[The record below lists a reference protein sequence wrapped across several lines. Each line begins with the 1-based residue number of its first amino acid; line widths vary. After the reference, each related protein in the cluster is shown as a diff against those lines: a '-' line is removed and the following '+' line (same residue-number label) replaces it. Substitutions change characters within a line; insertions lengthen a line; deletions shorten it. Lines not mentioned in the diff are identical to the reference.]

1 MPMVDI
7 HGCEWVWG
15 NIIGAGDTGRR
26 QGRPQMGT
34 IGRGVH
40 VGGHETDKKEGLVRR
55 GKDGQRRQ
63 TRAHRACFKA
73 YRPQIIKD
81 RKGNSKKG
89 NRAATR
95 AKPNS
100 ASTHEK
106 MHICNT

>member
-1 MPMVDI
+1 
-7 HGCEWVWG
+7 
-15 NIIGAGDTGRR
+15 
-26 QGRPQMGT
+26 MGLGT
-34 IGRGVH
+34 QEGGKEDHIWALSVVGVH
-40 VGGHETDKKEGLVRR
+40 VGGQETDKKEGLARR

-73 YRPQIIKD
+73 YRSQIIKD

-100 ASTHEK
+100 AITHEK